1 MAALDP
7 TGELCFQRHRPV
19 LVGIAY
25 QILGSV
31 FDAEDTVQ
39 DAWLRWSRVDRGQ
52 VADPKAYLVT
62 VTTRLAIDRLRR
74 ARVRRETYVGTWLP
88 EPIATDADLA
98 EHAGLAEHVE
108 LAVLVVLE
116 TLSPVQRA
124 VFVLREAFGLRYR
137 EIAEV
142 VEREEATVRQIARRA
157 REDVAARRPRF
168 ETDGVRRREITR
180 RFLHACASG
189 ELHAL
194 VALLATD
201 ARLTTD
207 NGGRAKA
214 PRRPLVGA
222 HKIARFLIAVAPLTQ
237 PPHRDLRI
245 EVREVNGGP
254 AIVFTEDQTPVLLIS
269 LLPAGDLVREI
280 YLLANPEKLAALSR
294 NLARDASGS
303 ACRHPS
309 PSSAAAWPG

>member
-7 TGELCFQRHRPV
+7 TGELSFQRHRPV

-31 FDAEDTVQ
+31 FDAEDAVQ
-39 DAWLRWSRVDRGQ
+39 DAWLRWSDTDRGQ
-52 VADPKAYLVT
+52 VADARAYLVT

-98 EHAGLAEHVE
+98 DHAVLAEHVE

-124 VFVLREAFGLRYR
+124 VFVLREAFGLPYR

-157 REDVAARRPRF
+157 REDVAARRPRY
-168 ETDGVRRREITR
+168 ETDRVRRREITR
-180 RFLHACASG
+180 RFMRACASG
-189 ELHAL
+189 DLHAL
-194 VALLATD
+194 AALLAAD
-201 ARLTTD
+201 ARLTAD
-207 NGGRAKA
+207 SGGRAKA
-214 PRRPLVGA
+214 PTRHLLGA
-222 HKIARFLIAVAPLTQ
+222 IKIARFLTAVTPLVQ

-245 EVREVNGGP
+245 EVRDVNGGP
-254 AIVFTEDQTPVLLIS
+254 AIVFTEDAAPVLLIS
-269 LLPAGDLVREI
+269 LLSAGGLVHQI
-280 YLLANPEKLAALSR
+280 YLQANPDKLAAMSR
-294 NLARDASGS
+294 NPTRAASGS
-303 ACRHPS
+303 ACGQPS
-309 PSSAAAWPG
+309 QSSAAAWPA